1 VAEATGSPLAGK
13 RIVVTRALEQSSAL
27 FKKLSTSGAIPISLP
42 LVSFAPPPDSAP
54 LDAALLQVQGFD
66 WIIFTSA
73 NAVHAVAA
81 RSRMLGRELHQKE
94 KPPWVAVVGPATKQE
109 AENAGFS
116 IDYVAKTH
124 LGIALAEE
132 LGARLEDKNVFLPR
146 SDRANADLPQ
156 ALRRLGAR
164 LTEVVAYRTL
174 PPGDLERQPMAQML
188 ERDADAV
195 LFFSPS
201 AVQNFAD
208 LMGREQLSS
217 LQNRVALAAV
227 GPVTA
232 RALRESGVH
241 RPIIAQDTTAAA
253 VVETLEKHFREA
265 GQPST
270 AGAGHT

>member
-1 VAEATGSPLAGK
+1 VAEAGASPLAGK
-13 RIVVTRALEQSSAL
+13 RIVVTRAVEQSSAL
-27 FKKLSTSGAIPISLP
+27 FEKLSASGAIPISLP
-42 LVSFAPPPDSAP
+42 VVSFAPPPDSAP
-54 LDAALLQVQGFD
+54 LDAALLQLQGFD

-81 RSRMLGRELHQKE
+81 RSRMLGRDLHQKD
-94 KPPWVAVVGPATKQE
+94 KPPWVAAVGPATRQE

-116 IDYVAKTH
+116 IDYMAKTH
-124 LGIALAEE
+124 LGVALAEE
-132 LGARLEDKNVFLPR
+132 LGARLQGKNVFLPR
-146 SDRANADLPQ
+146 SDHANRDLPQ

-174 PPGDLERQPMAQML
+174 PPDDLERQPVAQTL
-188 ERDADAV
+188 GRDADAV

-208 LMGREQLSS
+208 WMGREQLRS
-217 LQNRVALAAV
+217 LQNRVAFAAV

-241 RPIIAQDTTAAA
+241 RLIVARDTTAAA
-253 VVETLEKHFREA
+253 VVEMLENHFAEA
-265 GQPST
+265 GEQST